1 MPTTLEIAKEKL
13 LGRQETGTLSL
24 AKNILAERE
33 QPAEQLPEPPEE
45 QSFLG
50 FFQDFD
56 ARVADRLRTRGEKF
70 RELEPPETVVE
81 SLGRGVQAI
90 GLGAGGV
97 LDVAG
102 ETVST
107 GFDLLSKAASA
118 VTPDFIE
125 DPIVKGVGNAF
136 ESIVGTDI
144 AQKGLEAAGKGIDAY
159 QEFSE
164 EHPEATATME
174 SLVNIALVAAPVK
187 VKPRPTGAA
196 PTAIGRAG
204 QRVSAA
210 GVSQEQAIRA
220 SFIDDLI
227 RPRTSKAV
235 REQEILRTAEGGAL
249 TGRAITPSAA
259 EQAIASTVTEVAS
272 VTPKNTLL
280 QNLNAIQT
288 EISTEAKSLASI
300 LEASTVKI
308 GRQTIKS
315 DMDDVLV
322 RLGENPILVGSA
334 ARTGERTVAK
344 ARELLAA
351 NPNTPS
357 GVFNARREFDDW
369 VGQQR
374 PKIFDPKTE
383 SALSIAVRETRTA
396 MNNIVATNAPETGVR
411 QSLSTQ
417 SSLFRAVDSIGPKAA
432 DEAST
437 AIGRLGQRVN
447 KALGLRPFVAQ
458 NIPQIAT
465 AGAIAGGGVLAPAAL
480 ATGIAVIGTGVGVA
494 KLAMSPATK
503 RAVSALL
510 KQTDEAIAAAKG
522 NAELLQQLR
531 LDRAAVVEIL
541 RNAEIGE

>member
-1 MPTTLEIAKEKL
+1 MSALDEIKAA
-13 LGRQETGTLSL
+13 RQADVVAPIVGAVS
-24 AKNILAERE
+24 AIQSAR
-33 QPAEQLPEPPEE
+33 AADGPPEE
-45 QSFLG
+45 EPNFLG
-50 FFQDFD
+50 
-56 ARVADRLRTRGEKF
+56 RVTERLRARGEEF

-81 SLGRGVQAI
+81 SLGRGVQVL

-102 ETVST
+102 ETVAT

-136 ESIVGTDI
+136 ESIMGTEI
-144 AQKGLEAAGKGIDAY
+144 AEKGLKAAGKGMEAY
-159 QEFSE
+159 QAFSE
-164 EHPEATATME
+164 EHPEATATLE

-187 VKPRPTGAA
+187 IKPKPSGVA
-196 PTAIGRAG
+196 PTVIGRAG
-204 QRVSAA
+204 RRVGAA
-210 GVSQEQAIRA
+210 GVAQEKAIRA

-249 TGRAITPSAA
+249 TGRAVTPSAA
-259 EQAIASTVTEVAS
+259 EQAIASTVTEVAG
-272 VTPKNTLL
+272 VMPKNTLL

-288 EISTEAKSLASI
+288 GIATEAKSLAGI

-308 GRQTIKS
+308 GRQAIKS

-322 RLGENPILVGSA
+322 RLGQNPILVGDA

-351 NPNTPS
+351 NPNTPA
-357 GVFNARREFDDW
+357 GVFAARREFDAW

-374 PKIFDPKTE
+374 PKIFDPNTE
-383 SALSIAVRETRTA
+383 SALSIAVRETRQA
-396 MNNIVATNAPETGVR
+396 MNDIVAKNAPETGVR

-417 SSLFRAVDSIGPKAA
+417 SSLFRAVDNIGPKAA

-437 AIGRLGQRVN
+437 AIGRLGQSVN
-447 KALGLRPFVAQ
+447 KALGLKPFAAQ
-458 NIPQIAT
+458 NIPQLVT

-480 ATGIAVIGTGVGVA
+480 ATGIAVIATGAGTYKVV
-494 KLAMSPATK
+494 MSPATK
-503 RAVSALL
+503 RAISGLL
-510 KQTDEAIAAAKG
+510 KQTDEAIQAAQG
-522 NAELLQQLR
+522 SAELLKQLR

-541 RNAEIGE
+541 KNAEVGEE